1 MKYFVSLIT
10 LFIGLSVN
18 AQKTTKVTVQQ
29 EGFGKKHE
37 LRVMIDNLWVE
48 INEQGELLFEKG
60 MEINEPIYG
69 MILNKSS
76 MYTGFWLEPGNG
88 KVIVKKKG
96 FPGSTEVPG
105 SSSHKVYQSLKFP
118 KDNKAFIEAFMENKE
133 NPIALDVLN
142 STFKFK
148 KFEQKELQDMYN
160 AVAQK
165 DRDAV
170 SNVDAYLKTYGLEK
184 VKIGSQ
190 IVDFMGQD
198 QNGNSFDTK
207 GYRGK
212 YLLLDFAAT
221 GCGPCWAGYPDM
233 VEQTSKY
240 ENLQVL
246 TYNEDSAID
255 AWNKLA
261 KDRDIELPW
270 PVLWKG
276 EDKLQVFE
284 RYNVE
289 GWPLHFI
296 ISPEGEVLETWFGSG
311 GTKLANNLK
320 KHVK

>member
-1 MKYFVSLIT
+1 
-10 LFIGLSVN
+10 
-18 AQKTTKVTVQQ
+18 
-29 EGFGKKHE
+29 
-37 LRVMIDNLWVE
+37 MINNLWVE
-48 INEQGELLFEKG
+48 INEQGELLFEKD
-60 MEINEPIYG
+60 MEIKEPVYG
-69 MILNKSS
+69 MVLNKSS
-76 MYTGFWLEPGNG
+76 MYSGFWLEPGNG
-88 KVIVKKKG
+88 EVVIKKKG
-96 FPGSTEVPG
+96 FPGSTKVPG
-105 SSSHKVYQSLKFP
+105 SSSHEVYQSLKFP
-118 KDNKAFIEAFMENKE
+118 KDNEAFIQAFMENKE
-133 NPIALDVLN
+133 NPIALDVFN

-148 KFEQKELQDMYN
+148 KFEQKELQDMVD

-165 DRDAV
+165 DRYAV

-184 VKIGSQ
+184 VKVGSQ
-190 IVDFMGQD
+190 IVDFKGED
-198 QNGNSFDTK
+198 QNGNSFNTEK
-207 GYRGK
+207 YRGK

-233 VEQTSKY
+233 VEQASKY

-261 KDRDIELPW
+261 KDRDIDLPW

-296 ISPEGEVLETWFGSG
+296 ISPEGKVLETWFGSG
-311 GTKLANNLK
+311 GNTLANNLK